1 MAAHLKE
8 DQSTSISTTLD
19 YKIKGTI
26 LRLLKMLLFTI
37 EKKKKCI
44 QCMCSNDPT
53 FPPSHK
59 DFWFEPY
66 VYHPSRISSVA
77 LYFPLKSLEY
87 EIPHPLRIPND
98 FLWRRYGCFLGLH
111 NIHTV
116 YIA

>member
-1 MAAHLKE
+1 
-8 DQSTSISTTLD
+8 
-19 YKIKGTI
+19 
-26 LRLLKMLLFTI
+26 
-37 EKKKKCI
+37 
-44 QCMCSNDPT
+44 MCSNDPT

-111 NIHTV
+111 NIRTV